1 MNRPGSAK
9 TAADCRGEPPVG
21 ARSLRD
27 RILDRVR
34 NASLSNKIFFSTTA
48 VILLISVLIALF
60 TRWILISSLT
70 SELKQRGLG
79 IAYSIAE
86 ASRGYLL
93 TADAPKLTSLLFESR
108 LGERKH
114 LVNYVFVEDKS
125 GTILAHTFV
134 RRFPQGLKGANP
146 VAEEQVQN
154 IRLLRMGGTAIYDIG
169 VPVKEGIYQIGTVH
183 VGLYKKHI
191 DVLIGKLRTA
201 FLGFVSAVTVVCF
214 LISHRLSMYITRPIS
229 QLTTISD
236 AVSRGHFDV
245 QPDLGQVIRC
255 WQTKGCGEADCPAR
269 RNASLPCWYVDD
281 TPGLPES
288 ARRFPEKLA
297 TCRGCPVYRGR
308 VQDEVRQLA
317 NSFVHMTYRIQVSQ
331 AQLRESEG
339 KYRSLFASGPNP
351 IFVLERDT
359 LRILDANAAA
369 EEAYRYRKQ
378 ELVGRPFGILGP
390 FEPPAGG
397 WGRVESTPIRSP
409 VVVSSKVQYRKKGGE
424 PFYVNVHACPA
435 VYGGKDALIVA
446 TTDITEMVE
455 KDNQL
460 IQASKLKTLGEM
472 SAGIAHELNQ
482 PLNAIKM
489 GSEYLE
495 MMVEQGREIEPGNL
509 MVVVQ
514 ETSRQV
520 DKATA
525 IIRRLRDFGRKSDLS
540 RDRLSINQPIR
551 NVLEILGKQLELQN
565 IEVEIALG
573 EQIQPISAHRNR
585 IEQVV
590 FNLLTNARDALN
602 QKAETGT
609 GTDRRW
615 IRIRTDQKDGQAV
628 LEVSDNGTG
637 IPEAVRSRIFESF
650 FTTKEMGEGMGLGLS
665 ISYGIVEDYGGQI
678 RVESREG
685 KGTTF
690 TLMFPTISGGRGG
703 EPV

>member
-1 MNRPGSAK
+1 MSGGAPS
-9 TAADCRGEPPVG
+9 CEERGEREG
-21 ARSLRD
+21 KGGLNQAWNRFLD
-27 RILDRVR
+27 RIR
-34 NASLSNKIFFSTTA
+34 NTSLSNKIFFSTTA

-86 ASRGYLL
+86 ASRSHIL
-93 TADAPKLTSLLFESR
+93 TADAPKLTSLMFESR
-108 LGERKH
+108 LGDRRQ
-114 LVNYVFVEDKS
+114 LVSYVFVEDKNKE
-125 GTILAHTFV
+125 ILAHTFV
-134 RRFPQGLKGANP
+134 QPFPQILKGANP
-146 VAEEQVQN
+146 ITEEQSQN
-154 IRLLRMGGTAIYDIG
+154 IALIRMEGTAIYDIG

-191 DVLIGKLRTA
+191 DVLIGKLRTT

-236 AVSRGHFDV
+236 AISRGHFEV
-245 QPDLGQVIRC
+245 QPDLVGEIKC
-255 WQTKGCGEADCPAR
+255 WQIKGCGEENCPVSKA
-269 RNASLPCWYVDD
+269 AGLPCWYVDD
-281 TPGLPES
+281 TPDLPPTR
-288 ARRFPEKLA
+288 RRFPEKLDI
-297 TCRGCPVYRGR
+297 CRTCPVYRR
-308 VQDEVRQLA
+308 SVRDEVRQLA
-317 NSFVHMTYRIQVSQ
+317 NSFVHMTYRIRASQ

-351 IFVLERDT
+351 VFVLDRAT
-359 LRILDANAAA
+359 LEILDANSAA
-369 EEAYRYRKQ
+369 EESYRYQKQ
-378 ELVGRPFGILGP
+378 ELLGRPFTELGP
-390 FEPPAGG
+390 FEPPPETWTRAAAAPL
-397 WGRVESTPIRSP
+397 RQSL
-409 VVVSSKVQYRKKGGE
+409 VVSSKVQYRKKGGE
-424 PFYVNVHACPA
+424 PFYVNVHVCPT
-435 VYGGKDALIVA
+435 VYTGKEALIVA

-489 GSEYLE
+489 GSEFLE
-495 MMVEQGREIEPGNL
+495 MMVERGKGIKPTDLLE
-509 MVVVQ
+509 VVH
-514 ETSRQV
+514 ETSHQV

-540 RDRLSINQPIR
+540 RDRIRVNRPIR

-565 IEVEIALG
+565 IEVELNLAP
-573 EQIQPISAHRNR
+573 EIQPILAHRNR

-602 QKAETGT
+602 QKWEG
-609 GTDRRW
+609 GNGRGRRW
-615 IRIRTDQKDGQAV
+615 IRIRTYQKDGQAV
-628 LEVSDNGTG
+628 LEVSDNGCG

-665 ISYGIVEDYGGQI
+665 ISNGIVEDYGGRI
-678 RVESREG
+678 RIESLEEE
-685 KGTTF
+685 GTTVI
-690 TLMFPTISGGRGG
+690 LSFPT
-703 EPV
+703 VHQL